1 MATHKKRALEVNQD
15 SAWYVVRS
23 FPGIEMKAKMR
34 MVNTLRAKNLT
45 QPGMQIIVPHDVMVD
60 DHDRNTLAGF
70 VVVKMRMQ
78 PDAWKVIS
86 NTPGVTGYVGTGVT
100 PTAFQTG
107 DWSQI
112 PFSRFTN
119 STVI

>member
-1 MATHKKRALEVNQD
+1 MSTKQSKGTEVED
-15 SAWYVVRS
+15 PAWYVVHS
-23 FPGIEMKAKMR
+23 FPGIEMKAKTR
-34 MVNTLRAKNLT
+34 MVNSLRETNLT

-70 VVVKMRMQ
+70 IVVKMHMKA
-78 PDAWKVIS
+78 DAWKVIS

-100 PTAFQTG
+100 PTAFQID

-112 PFSRFTN
+112 PFSRFSN
-119 STVI
+119 

>member
-1 MATHKKRALEVNQD
+1 MKRDIEVNQD
-15 SAWYVVRS
+15 NAWYVVRA
-23 FPGIEMKAKMR
+23 FPGVEMKAKTR
-34 MVNTLRAKNLT
+34 MVKTLLAKNLT
-45 QPGMQIIVPHDVMVD
+45 QPGMQIIVPLDVMVD

-78 PDAWKVIS
+78 ADAWKVIS

-100 PTAFQTG
+100 PTAFQAG

-112 PFSRFTN
+112 PFSRFSN
-119 STVI
+119 